1 VPRDED
7 SVNEELRNLGRNY
20 AGDMGG
26 NAIVPTGPA
35 IRGEQ
40 SFNVYHCH

>member
-1 VPRDED
+1 
-7 SVNEELRNLGRNY
+7 
-20 AGDMGG
+20 MGG